1 MSRDPNLDSTL
12 LTPRNLRLVD
22 MIRLQLPNGTVI
34 RATNFEY
41 DISSTIVDG
50 STSETFLSGQGYVTH
65 SAIPLTSQLN
75 ANTVNLL
82 FDSTQTDSAAQP
94 IMRTLLNNPII
105 GGTVHIIKRI
115 ISSGSSGTDFIA
127 FKGIM
132 DNLSYKITNT
142 ESNLLLFCGGPFSN
156 FDRTAIYGYT
166 NTASQQKTYPND
178 TGFQYSSKNV
188 RNIKWEE

>member
-82 FDSTQTDSAAQP
+82 FDSTQTDSTAQP